1 MKSFPGFGLLIAR
14 CLFHRDVRKM
24 RTHARRDSKVIRGL
38 PLYVLLRLDY
48 KYSTSYR
55 TSKYFEY
62 YL

>member
-48 KYSTSYR
+48 K
-55 TSKYFEY
+55 
-62 YL
+62 